1 MKSKKLFAILTLM
14 AFMMTLLPMAA
25 FAAADEANRYS
36 SEVEVDVDTADADL
50 DDEIEMTVYL
60 FDDKGAAVEADT
72 DVYVFSERGTMDKV
86 YYENDKGDSVIADEV
101 GSDVIAYT
109 FKVKNGKA
117 DFTIKS
123 GVVGTANIAVAL
135 GTELDDGKNLKGY
148 WEDKDD
154 VTASTIGLIASPKV
168 TFVSASPEAMELAKV
183 EGKGSNKVTL
193 ADGKIDGSKAY
204 PIKYDDGYADANGID
219 YYEVTVRAYTNKTT
233 KVPAKNEEIEFSCSD
248 SDVRFSDETDET
260 NGFGD
265 ASTKIYATKSGLYKI
280 TAECD
285 DADDFDF
292 YVQFGAPSLYNVE
305 VASAP
310 DPKIAKDD
318 SKASVKLRLFDAQGQ
333 EIDVKDD
340 PQAKDIFNGKA
351 NDDGDDVEVDVITAP
366 KDKDEDDFDYT
377 VTASDGLLKVE
388 ITDEKSTKG
397 FKEEGTYEFKFS
409 LESGKYITVKFDVVE
424 QGDVV
429 RLSLEYDQSNLP
441 LEGKSSTPTV
451 KRYDA
456 DDVSVEADYK
466 HGDFTYSV
474 NKLAILDKNQRD
486 LNKEGYVEINSQN
499 VKVRDKGQLIISDD
513 DDYVGE
519 ELVVTVVDT
528 KNDLT
533 ASYTFTIGNA
543 VNGFEVTDGA
553 AEVGKEAE
561 VTVQLVDENGNKVAF
576 GDDVT
581 DVTFDYYVISK
592 PAGAAV
598 SCDEVSGFTS
608 DLKEDGF
615 STVNIKSNKAGE
627 VKVQFV
633 IKADDVAYT
642 GVATAKFGAAVDTT
656 LGANAVTMFIGNTG
670 YVQDGAVK
678 TTDVAPFINP
688 ENNRTYVAVRPLGE
702 AFGAEVD
709 YDNTTKTATFTRP
722 DMVVSITIG
731 SNVIT
736 KVADGVTTTT
746 EIDAPAFI
754 KDGRTV
760 LPFRAVGEAF
770 GYKVNYDANTRAVS
784 FTK

>member
-1 MKSKKLFAILTLM
+1 
-14 AFMMTLLPMAA
+14 MMTLLPMAA
-25 FAAADEANRYS
+25 FAAEANRYS
-36 SEVEVDVDTADADL
+36 SEVDVDVDTADADL

-60 FDDKGAAVEADT
+60 FDDKGAAADDD

-86 YYENDKGDSVIADEV
+86 YYEDANGDSVPATEV
-101 GSDVIAYT
+101 KDGTEVIAYK
-109 FKVKNGKA
+109 FNAKDGKA
-117 DFTIKS
+117 DFTILS
-123 GVVGTANIAVAL
+123 GVAGTANIAVAL
-135 GTELDDGKNLKGY
+135 GTESEDLKGY
-148 WEDKDD
+148 WEDDD
-154 VTASTIGLIASPKV
+154 KVTAANIGLIASPKV

-183 EGKGSNKVTL
+183 EGKGSNTVTL
-193 ADGKIDGSKAY
+193 GDKIDGSKAK

-340 PQAKDIFNGKA
+340 SQAQDIFNGKA

-366 KDKDEDDFDYT
+366 KDKDEDDFKYT
-377 VTASDGLLKVE
+377 VTASDGLLKVQ
-388 ITDEKSTKG
+388 ITDDKSTKG

-424 QGDVV
+424 QGDIV

-486 LNKEGYVEINSQN
+486 LNKDGYVEINSKD

-615 STVNIKSNKAGE
+615 STVKIKSNKAGE
-627 VKVQFV
+627 VKIQFV